1 MKSLRAGFGC
11 RHAGRVSTHVL
22 QRLMR
27 HKSIQVTMDY
37 YANVDDAVEEAIL
50 GNSQREGPAAQD
62 FSIRNSSRNSRGAET
77 TAPDPNGDASPYQ
90 DGSSV

>member
-11 RHAGRVSTHVL
+11 RLAGRVSSHVL

-27 HKSIQVTMDY
+27 HKSIKVTMDY

-50 GNSQREGPAAQD
+50 GPQC
-62 FSIRNSSRNSRGAET
+62 NSSRNTQGMGAA
-77 TAPDPNGDASPYQ
+77 APDPRGGASPGPE
-90 DGSSV
+90 GSSV